1 MTPDTTTTTTA
12 TAATTAP
19 SADADADAD
28 ADLDPDPDPDAD
40 RETDGGDGTVTTG
53 AAAAPTEDRSVR
65 LTRRE
70 TERWYGLAG
79 VALVFGGAGVLT
91 TRPSLLLASAVCAGV
106 LGLVAVV
113 PTPPAELAV
122 SRTFDHTPA
131 PGETVA
137 VTVTVRN
144 AGDSLLPDLRLVD
157 AVPESLAVVAGSPR
171 RAVTLPAGATAT
183 LSYTVVAQRGRH
195 EFGDTTGIVRGPT
208 GTTEDEYRIETS
220 DVMTVEPGFEPL
232 EDVPLRSLTTRSVG
246 RLPAEAGGAGSEFY
260 ATREYRPG
268 DPMNRIDWN
277 RHARSGELA
286 TLEFRPERAASVV
299 LVADAREP
307 SFVAPDTFSPS
318 AVEAGI
324 GAITRLFPTLL
335 DHGHTVGVA
344 TLGESVRWLP
354 PDTGPD
360 HRARARVALGSDA
373 AFSPGEPPEP
383 VPSVL
388 SVRDLRKRLSETDQ
402 LIVCSP
408 LCDDGILRT
417 IRLLDAR
424 GNQATVLS
432 PDPTGSATRG
442 QRVATME
449 RHRRVRALQQD
460 GIRVIDWP
468 LAEPIE
474 TVLARVTQRW
484 SR

>member
-1 MTPDTTTTTTA
+1 MTADTTALSADAGTDA
-12 TAATTAP
+12 SVDPERRADDKTAAT
-19 SADADADAD
+19 
-28 ADLDPDPDPDAD
+28 
-40 RETDGGDGTVTTG
+40 G
-53 AAAAPTEDRSVR
+53 AVAAPTEATSVR
-65 LTRRE
+65 IARRE

-106 LGLVAVV
+106 LGLVTVV
-113 PTPPAELAV
+113 PTPTAELAV
-122 SRTFDHTPA
+122 SRTFDQAPT

-144 AGDSLLPDLRLVD
+144 VGDSLLPDVRLID

-171 RAVTLPAGATAT
+171 RAVTLRAGATAT
-183 LSYTVVAQRGRH
+183 LSYTVLARRGRH
-195 EFGDTTGIVRGPT
+195 EFGDTSGIARGIT
-208 GTTEDEYRIETS
+208 GTTEDEYQIKTS
-220 DVMTVEPGFEPL
+220 DVMSVEPRFKPL
-232 EDVPLRSLTTRSVG
+232 ENVPLRSLTTQLVG
-246 RLPAEAGGAGSEFY
+246 RLSTEAGGAGTEFH

-268 DPMNRIDWN
+268 DPMSRIDWN

-299 LVADAREP
+299 LVADAREQ
-307 SFVAPDTFSPS
+307 SFVAPDTFSPN

-360 HRARARVALGSDA
+360 HRARVRAALGDDA
-373 AFSPGEPPEP
+373 AFSPDKPSGTI
-383 VPSVL
+383 PSVL
-388 SVRDLRKRLSETDQ
+388 SLRDLRRRLSKTDQ
-402 LIVCSP
+402 LVVCSP
-408 LCDDGILRT
+408 LCDDGIVRT
-417 IRLLDAR
+417 IRLLDAH
-424 GNQATVLS
+424 GNQATVVS
-432 PDPTGSATRG
+432 PDPTGSETRG
-442 QRVATME
+442 QRIATME
-449 RHRRVRALQQD
+449 RQQRLRALQQS
-460 GIRVIDWP
+460 GVRVVDWP
-468 LAEPIE
+468 LTEPIE
-474 TVLARVTQRW
+474 TVLAQVTQRW